1 MIRSEVRNLDW
12 APAGGD
18 KMDWVWAHMPVM
30 NEIYKRFEKEK
41 PFNGLRILV
50 CLHLEAKT
58 ACLGTTLQAG
68 GAQVVMVASN
78 PLSTQDDVCAAM
90 VKRGLTVL
98 AQHGDDDQAYRACH
112 ERALSMEPDLII
124 DDGGD
129 VVTLLH
135 QQYPNLLS
143 KVVGGCEE
151 TTTGLQRLRAMD
163 RSGVLEIPML
173 AVNDAQMKFL
183 FDNRYGTG
191 QSVWES
197 IMNTTNL
204 IVAGKTVVVAGYGW
218 CGKGTAL
225 RAKGL
230 GAKVIITEIDPIKAN
245 EAWLDGFEVM
255 PMDEA
260 APLGD
265 VFITVTGVKG
275 VVTGDHFKKMKN
287 GTLLA
292 NAGHFDV
299 EIDCAAL
306 RQMAGEE
313 RMLKPGIK
321 AYTLEDGKQL
331 HLLGE
336 GRLVNLAAGNGH
348 PAEVMDT
355 SFAIQALGLEY
366 LVKEKGK
373 LKAGVYQ
380 VPEALDRQVAEI
392 RLQALG
398 LKIDCLSQAQE
409 EYIQAWTIE

>member
-1 MIRSEVRNLDW
+1 
-12 APAGGD
+12 
-18 KMDWVWAHMPVM
+18 MDWVWAHMPVM
-30 NEIYKRFEKEK
+30 NEINKRFEREK
-41 PFNGLRILV
+41 PFAGRRILV

-58 ACLGTTLQAG
+58 GCLGTTLQAG

-90 VKRGLTVL
+90 VERGLTVL
-98 AQHGDDDQAYRACH
+98 ARHGDDAQSYRACH
-112 ERALSMEPDLII
+112 EKALAMEPDLII

-135 QQYPNLLS
+135 QHYPHLLS

-163 RSGVLEIPML
+163 QSGVLGIPML

-197 IMNTTNL
+197 IMHTTNL

-218 CGKGTAL
+218 CGKGTAM

-230 GAKVIITEIDPIKAN
+230 GAKVIVTEIDPIRAN
-245 EAWLDGFEVM
+245 EAWMDGFEVM
-255 PMDEA
+255 PMDDA
-260 APLGD
+260 AGLGD
-265 VFITVTGVKG
+265 VFITVTGIKG
-275 VVTGDHFKKMKN
+275 VVTGGHFEKMKT

-306 RQMAGEE
+306 RTMAVEE
-313 RMLKPGIK
+313 RDLKPGIK
-321 AYTLEDGKQL
+321 AYTLEDGRQL

-366 LVKEKGK
+366 LLQEKGR

-398 LKIDCLSQAQE
+398 LKIDHLTQAQQD
-409 EYIQAWTIE
+409 YMQAWTIE